1 MSCPTARRQDMP
13 TNLSIADSSFPQLTK
28 QQSNDEKF
36 DKIQSYLYML
46 LESLRFSLSNLDK
59 DNFNETGLTEISD
72 MITEPVYAQISDVE
86 GNVTSLAL
94 TAEGLSTRISDA
106 EGNINTLSV
115 RADSLTSRITS
126 VEGDVSTLNQTA
138 TSLTTRIA
146 DAEGDVSVL
155 QQTAVSLS
163 SRISNAE
170 ADISLIQQT
179 ADSLTLAV
187 VNGETSS
194 VIRLKAGETQ
204 LSSQTIKFTGIV
216 TFSDLSTSGKT
227 TINGGNIT
235 TGTISAISLSGNTIT
250 GGTISG
256 ATISGSTIRTLLSTS
271 GTIGG
276 ELEFHYGSSYGSVY
290 GGIRLDDQGAG
301 TAEEMKKRLFIYTKN
316 PFALKL
322 DSETRMS
329 IEADWSIYI
338 AAGSAHIGLSNDG
351 TISLTGTVKVN
362 GTTIGG

>member
-1 MSCPTARRQDMP
+1 MQ
-13 TNLSIADSSFPQLTK
+13 
-28 QQSNDEKF
+28 
-36 DKIQSYLYML
+36 
-46 LESLRFSLSNLDK
+46 
-59 DNFNETGLTEISD
+59 
-72 MITEPVYAQISDVE
+72 
-86 GNVTSLAL
+86 
-94 TAEGLSTRISDA
+94 
-106 EGNINTLSV
+106 
-115 RADSLTSRITS
+115 
-126 VEGDVSTLNQTA
+126 QTA
-138 TSLTTRIA
+138 T
-146 DAEGDVSVL
+146 
-155 QQTAVSLS
+155 SLS

-179 ADSLTLAV
+179 ANSLTLAV

-216 TFSDLSTSGKT
+216 TFSDLSTSGGT

-235 TGTISAISLSGNTIT
+235 TGTISAITLSGNTIT

-271 GTIGG
+271 GNVGG
-276 ELEFHYGSSYGSVY
+276 EVEFHYGSYGTAY
-290 GGIRLDDQGAG
+290 GGMRMDDQGAG
-301 TAEEMKKRLFIYTKN
+301 TSMEMKKRLYVYTKN

-338 AAGSAHIGLSNDG
+338 AAGSARINLDSDG
-351 TISLTGTVKVN
+351 TINLTGTVKVN

>member
-1 MSCPTARRQDMP
+1 MP

-28 QQSNDEKF
+28 QQSADEKF

-59 DNFNETGLTEISD
+59 DNFNDAGLDEISD
-72 MITEPVYAQISDVE
+72 MITEPVYAQISDVK

-94 TAEGLSTRISDA
+94 TAQGLSTRISDA

-138 TSLTTRIA
+138 RSLTARIS

-155 QQTAVSLS
+155 QQTATSLS

-179 ADSLTLAV
+179 ANSLTLAV
-187 VNGETSS
+187 TNGDTSS
-194 VIRLKAGETQ
+194 VIRLKAGETL

-216 TFSDLSTSGKT
+216 TFSDLSTAGST
-227 TINGGNIT
+227 TIDGGNIT
-235 TGTISAISLSGNTIT
+235 TGTISAIALSGNSIT

-256 ATISGSTIRTLLSTS
+256 STIRMLLSTS
-271 GTIGG
+271 GNVSG
-276 ELEFHYGSSYGSVY
+276 EFEFHYGNSYGNAY
-290 GGIRLDDQGAG
+290 GGIRMDDQGAG
-301 TAEEMKKRLFIYTKN
+301 TVTEKQHRLFIYTKN

-338 AAGSAHIGLSNDG
+338 AAGKKARINLDSDG
-351 TISLTGTVKVN
+351 TINLNGTVKVN
-362 GTTIGG
+362 GKEIGG

>member
-1 MSCPTARRQDMP
+1 MP

-28 QQSNDEKF
+28 QQSTDEKF

-59 DNFNETGLTEISD
+59 ENFNEAGLEEISGI
-72 MITEPVYAQISDVE
+72 ITEPVYAQISDVE

-94 TAEGLSTRISDA
+94 TAQGLSARISDA

-138 TSLTTRIA
+138 TSLTARIS

-155 QQTAVSLS
+155 QQTAQSLT

-179 ADSLTLAV
+179 ANSLTLAV
-187 VNGETSS
+187 TNGDTSS
-194 VIRLKAGETQ
+194 VIRLKAGETL

-216 TFSDLSTSGKT
+216 TFSDLSTAGST

-235 TGTISAISLSGNTIT
+235 TGTISAIALSGNSIT
-250 GGTISG
+250 GG
-256 ATISGSTIRTLLSTS
+256 TISGSTIRTLLGST
-271 GTIGG
+271 GTVGG
-276 ELEFHYGSSYGSVY
+276 ELEFHYGSYGSIY
-290 GGIRLDDQGAG
+290 GGMRLDDQGAG
-301 TAEEMKKRLFIYTKN
+301 TELEAKRRLFIYTKN

-322 DSETRMS
+322 SCETRMS
-329 IEADWSIYI
+329 IEASWAVYLRS
-338 AAGSAHIGLSNDG
+338 GSAS
-351 TISLTGTVKVN
+351 ISLDSDGIIKITAATINLAGTVKVN
-362 GTTIGG
+362 GTEIGG

>member
-1 MSCPTARRQDMP
+1 MP

-28 QQSNDEKF
+28 QQSTDEKF

-59 DNFNETGLTEISD
+59 DNFNDAGLDEISD

-94 TAEGLSTRISDA
+94 TAQGLSTRISDA

-138 TSLTTRIA
+138 TSLTARIT

-155 QQTAVSLS
+155 QQTAQSLT

-179 ADSLTLAV
+179 ANSLTLAV
-187 VNGETSS
+187 TNGDTSS
-194 VIRLKAGETQ
+194 VIRLKAGETL

-216 TFSDLSTSGKT
+216 TFSDLSTAGST

-235 TGTISAISLSGNTIT
+235 TGTISAIALSGNSIT
-250 GGTISG
+250 GG
-256 ATISGSTIRTLLSTS
+256 TISGSTIRTLLSTS
-271 GTIGG
+271 GNVGG
-276 ELEFHYGSSYGSVY
+276 EFEFHYGSSYGNAY
-290 GGIRLDDQGAG
+290 GGIRMDDQGAG
-301 TAEEMKKRLFIYTKN
+301 TATEMSKRLFIYTKN

-322 DSETRMS
+322 DSETRIS

-338 AAGSAHIGLSNDG
+338 AAGTTASINLDSDG
-351 TISLTGTVKVN
+351 TINLKGTVKVN
-362 GTTIGG
+362 GKEIGG

>member
-1 MSCPTARRQDMP
+1 MP

-28 QQSNDEKF
+28 QQSTDEKF

-59 DNFNETGLTEISD
+59 DNFNDAGLDEISD
-72 MITEPVYAQISDVE
+72 MITEPVYAQISDVK

-94 TAEGLSTRISDA
+94 TAQGLSTRISDA

-138 TSLTTRIA
+138 TSLTARIS

-155 QQTAVSLS
+155 QQTATSLS

-179 ADSLTLAV
+179 ANSLTLAV
-187 VNGETSS
+187 TNGDTSS
-194 VIRLKAGETQ
+194 VIRLKAGETL

-216 TFSDLSTSGKT
+216 TFSDLSTAGST

-235 TGTISAISLSGNTIT
+235 TGTISAIRQVKPPQQVRLRKDPARKLNNFQLSRILLSGSI
-250 GGTISG
+250 
-256 ATISGSTIRTLLSTS
+256 L
-271 GTIGG
+271 
-276 ELEFHYGSSYGSVY
+276 F
-290 GGIRLDDQGAG
+290 
-301 TAEEMKKRLFIYTKN
+301 AEKIFQAAFLKAFVFYAQRRVKRKPVI
-316 PFALKL
+316 P
-322 DSETRMS
+322 
-329 IEADWSIYI
+329 
-338 AAGSAHIGLSNDG
+338 
-351 TISLTGTVKVN
+351 
-362 GTTIGG
+362 

>member
-1 MSCPTARRQDMP
+1 MP

-28 QQSNDEKF
+28 QQSTDEKF

-59 DNFNETGLTEISD
+59 DNFNDAGLDEISD

-94 TAEGLSTRISDA
+94 TAQGLSMRISDA

-138 TSLTTRIA
+138 RSLTARIS

-155 QQTAVSLS
+155 QQTATSLS

-179 ADSLTLAV
+179 ANSLTLAV
-187 VNGETSS
+187 TNGDTSS
-194 VIRLKAGETQ
+194 VIRLKAGETL

-216 TFSDLSTSGKT
+216 TFSDLSTAGST
-227 TINGGNIT
+227 TIDGGNIT
-235 TGTISAISLSGNTIT
+235 TGTISAIALSGNSIT

-271 GTIGG
+271 GNVGG
-276 ELEFHYGSSYGSVY
+276 EFEFHYGSSYGNAY
-290 GGIRLDDQGAG
+290 GGIRMDDQGAG
-301 TAEEMKKRLFIYTKN
+301 TVTEKQHRLFIYTKN

-338 AAGSAHIGLSNDG
+338 AAGKKARINLDSDG
-351 TISLTGTVKVN
+351 TINLNGTVKVN
-362 GTTIGG
+362 GKEIGG